1 MIGTIDDWVSL
12 PDVPVIVSEYVP
24 TGAVLLAV
32 NVIVEFVVIGLG
44 TIDAVTP
51 AGKPETARLTSPVN
65 PFAG

>member
-44 TIDAVTP
+44 TIDALTP
-51 AGKPETARLTSPVN
+51 VGKPETARFTSPVN
-65 PFAG
+65 PFAA